1 MHVNVKNLL
10 PCGDA
15 IGQKQ
20 VNALT
25 TYIRIS
31 HCLGQ
36 PMGYVEHPH
45 TCLYIQMMQVS
56 GMGYGYD
63 PQMIWIYRA
72 DVHEGDNSVI
82 AVNHAGWRFARDYLT
97 EYAIAE

>member
-1 MHVNVKNLL
+1 
-10 PCGDA
+10 
-15 IGQKQ
+15 
-20 VNALT
+20 
-25 TYIRIS
+25 
-31 HCLGQ
+31 
-36 PMGYVEHPH
+36 
-45 TCLYIQMMQVS
+45 MMQVS

-97 EYAIAE
+97 EYALAE